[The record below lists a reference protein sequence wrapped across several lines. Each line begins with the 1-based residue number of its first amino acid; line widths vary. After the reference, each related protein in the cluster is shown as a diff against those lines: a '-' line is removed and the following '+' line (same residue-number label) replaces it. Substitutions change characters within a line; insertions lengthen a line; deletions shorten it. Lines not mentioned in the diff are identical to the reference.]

1 LKHGFLQVFYEFFKA
16 TTLLKSLSERHI
28 NILYKLIDIFRL
40 LARRLYT
47 LKQGNSY
54 NTLVIPFDLLI
65 KTRDLLEKLYKQ
77 ADENLM
83 KEKPLF
89 KNYLRGLAY
98 FQETFQPEIQL
109 LKPEHYEIILNSL
122 FYFDKIQNDFL
133 NDCKFVY
140 LEFANELNEIELE
153 KVASLK
159 RYQRSIEGGF
169 RNHKYLLIEN
179 IILLRELFSKSDSL
193 AIKAYRI
200 HHFFLKSIV
209 LNGPCI
215 ERLLCLHLLA
225 KFCQIEEIR
234 EDIFG
239 DKKLIEYIKSMYLN
253 LNENRLIEDKFKT
266 RYNNVLKDFL
276 KF

>member
-1 LKHGFLQVFYEFFKA
+1 MLKY
-16 TTLLKSLSERHI
+16 
-28 NILYKLIDIFRL
+28 Y
-40 LARRLYT
+40 
-47 LKQGNSY
+47 
-54 NTLVIPFDLLI
+54 
-65 KTRDLLEKLYKQ
+65 
-77 ADENLM
+77 
-83 KEKPLF
+83 
-89 KNYLRGLAY
+89 
-98 FQETFQPEIQL
+98 QL
-109 LKPEHYEIILNSL
+109 LTT
-122 FYFDKIQNDFL
+122 
-133 NDCKFVY
+133 
-140 LEFANELNEIELE
+140 
-153 KVASLK
+153 
-159 RYQRSIEGGF
+159 GGF

-239 DKKLIEYIKSMYLN
+239 DEILIEYIKSMYLN